1 MAWIAQEF
9 FSRPGRDE
17 FQVQAAVLALG
28 VHGSDG
34 VRVPRDRV
42 VAAYTRLASGN
53 PAMAGFAASE
63 LAGWDRWELGP
74 TYAQILKSG
83 QPLVFASRYAM
94 VFYLLRSP
102 RADARAAIE
111 ALRAAKAL

>member
-1 MAWIAQEF
+1 
-9 FSRPGRDE
+9 
-17 FQVQAAVLALG
+17 
-28 VHGSDG
+28 
-34 VRVPRDRV
+34 
-42 VAAYTRLASGN
+42 
-53 PAMAGFAASE
+53 MAGFAASE

-83 QPLVFASRYAM
+83 QSLVFASRYAM

-111 ALRAAKAL
+111 ALRAARSQGRRALVAGAAGGIPLLGKPD